1 MSARKISSIVREESA
16 AAAVEFA
23 IVLPLMLVLFAGFV
37 EFGDMLLQQIYLEKA
52 VRDSGRYLSQWSGDP
67 TCTAGNDSSGTPCAG
82 SPGTICSSGNPSTV
96 AAAATNLVLYNSLCS
111 ATTPLISN
119 LASSDVVIT
128 EPTSAISAT
137 VGKASENCTVPLY
150 NVAITLPYNDPV
162 GLLGFLNI
170 SSVTLTASHTER
182 QAAQCSWS

>member
-1 MSARKISSIVREESA
+1 MSVRKVSSFIHEDSA

-23 IVLPLMLVLFAGFV
+23 IVLPLLLVLFAGFV

-52 VRDSGRYLSQWSGDP
+52 ARDAGRYLSQWSGDP
-67 TCTAGNDSSGTPCAG
+67 TCTTSTGCAG

-96 AAAATNLVLYNSLCS
+96 ATAATNLVLYNSLCS
-111 ATTPLISN
+111 ATTPLIAN
-119 LASSDVVIT
+119 LTASDVVIT
-128 EPTSAISAT
+128 EPTSSIAAT
-137 VGKASENCTVPLY
+137 VGKASENCTLPLY

-170 SSVTLTASHTER
+170 SSVTLTATHTER